1 MTELALN
8 RKQLAKLA
16 EIYTHFKEV
25 EWFTIKVDHSSGI
38 GTGLVVA
45 FNLFGDDDKDIDTK
59 IDITDVSTW

>member
-8 RKQLAKLA
+8 RKQLGKLA
-16 EIYTHFKEV
+16 EIYPHFKEV

-45 FNLFGDDDKDIDTK
+45 FNLFNDDDKDVDTK

>member
-8 RKQLAKLA
+8 RKQLGKLA
-16 EIYTHFKEV
+16 EIYEHFKEV

-45 FNLFGDDDKDIDTK
+45 FNLFGDDDKDVDTK